1 MTKNI
6 LWMLLSAV
14 LLTNGAC
21 KSEFEKVRVSG
32 NVDLILKKAF
42 DYYDAKKYQKA
53 QTLFEL
59 VLSNIRART
68 DAEKAN
74 FQFAYTHYHLKQ
86 YLLGAYYFKNFADT
100 YVNSPQREEAA
111 YLSAYCNYLQSP
123 SYKLDQGATQTAIEE
138 FQNFANTF
146 PNSLRVDECNRL
158 IDELRRKLEEKAF
171 KEGELYYNLRQ
182 YQSAVISFDNL
193 LKEYPESPDVERVR
207 YLIVRA
213 MQQLSDNS
221 VVDKKQERYAETVK
235 RCDDFLGKY
244 TAGKYS
250 KEVRELKKIAER
262 ELREMSKA
270 EKERELKSK
279 T

>member
-6 LWMLLSAV
+6 LWMLLCAV
-14 LLTNGAC
+14 LLANGAC

-42 DYYDAKKYQKA
+42 EYYEDKKYQKA

-59 VLSNIRART
+59 VMSNIRARP

-86 YLLGAYYFKNFADT
+86 FLLAAYYFKNFSDT

-111 YLSAYCNYLQSP
+111 YMSAYSNYLQSP
-123 SYKLDQGATQTAIEE
+123 SHRLDQGATLTAIEE
-138 FQNFANTF
+138 FQNFANAF

-158 IDELRRKLEEKAF
+158 IDEMRRKLEEKAF

-213 MQQLSDNS
+213 LQQLSDNS
-221 VVDKKQERYAETVK
+221 VVDKKQERYTETVK
-235 RCDDFLGKY
+235 RCEEFLGKY
-244 TAGKYS
+244 VSGKYS
-250 KEVRELKKIAER
+250 KEVREIKKGAES
-262 ELREMSKA
+262 ELRQLAKR
-270 EKERELKSK
+270 EKDQQKKSK